1 MQKYFVFVTTCDTN
15 KAFVKKM
22 LGKMIDFIG
31 ILGDTPKL
39 SRFYVLFR
47 PISHTVNANAQTKNR
62 KEAFMSELIRLF
74 STFGPFFERCLVLR
88 RSSADDVGLPGF
100 EPRMTGPESVVL
112 PLHHSPMLVCECK
125 SRTYFFICKE
135 KCEKFVYLLKIYA
148 IFT

>member
-1 MQKYFVFVTTCDTN
+1 MKRILAFIFAMLMIMTMTACDNNENKTRKNKTYKCEYKNGKYYDKNGNIVNKVNYIKSCQAPKCEIVDGYYFGKKGDVVTSP
-15 KAFVKKM
+15 
-22 LGKMIDFIG
+22 L
-31 ILGDTPKL
+31 
-39 SRFYVLFR
+39 
-47 PISHTVNANAQTKNR
+47 
-62 KEAFMSELIRLF
+62 
-74 STFGPFFERCLVLR
+74 
-88 RSSADDVGLPGF
+88 VGLPGF